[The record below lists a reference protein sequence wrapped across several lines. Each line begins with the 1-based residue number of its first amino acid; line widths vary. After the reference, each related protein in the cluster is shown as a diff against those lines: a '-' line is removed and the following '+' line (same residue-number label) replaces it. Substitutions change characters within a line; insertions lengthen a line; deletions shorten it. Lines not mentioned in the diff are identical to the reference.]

1 MGDTGKQKDE
11 EISRNSECG
20 MPSVADYGIKAKLK
34 AGESY
39 SQFYKRSQSDIVLL
53 ARITTQERLTET
65 DHKIQEWP

>member
-1 MGDTGKQKDE
+1 
-11 EISRNSECG
+11 

-34 AGESY
+34 ARESY
-39 SQFYKRSQSDIVLL
+39 SQLYKRSQSDIVLL